1 MPQFSF
7 GSGFLYGIP
16 SGNNPTPVLFGT
28 LQDVSLDISFTIKK
42 LMGQFQAPV
51 AVGRG
56 AASYSGKAKAAS
68 ISSAAYNT
76 IFTGVASSVG
86 GLLTINGE
94 AFAPSAGAYTVI
106 NGAQF
111 NDDLGIVYAATGNS
125 LTRVA
130 SAPAIGQYAVNT
142 SNGAY
147 TFNTSDNG
155 TAMQASFTYRTSSLP
170 TQNITYANQL
180 MGSAPVFALV
190 LNVPFNQFGTAIT
203 YKFFQAISTKLSF
216 DFKNED
222 FTVPQFDFECFANAA
237 GNVYQAT
244 FSS

>member
-7 GSGFLYGIP
+7 GSGFLYAIP
-16 SGNNPTPVLFGT
+16 SGANPTPALFGT
-28 LQDVSLDISFTIKK
+28 LQDVTLDISFTVKK

-56 AASYSGKAKAAS
+56 AASYTGKAKAAS
-68 ISSAAYNT
+68 ISSQAFNS
-76 IFTGVASSVG
+76 IFTGQPSTQG
-86 GLLTINGE
+86 GLIVVNNE
-94 AFAPSAGAYTVI
+94 SFAPASGTYTVV
-106 NGAQF
+106 NHTTY
-111 NDDLGIVYAATGNS
+111 NEDLGVSYAATGQA
-125 LTRVA
+125 LQRVA
-130 SAPAIGQYAVNT
+130 SAPTVGQYALGV
-142 SNGAY
+142 SGAY
-147 TFNTSDNG
+147 TFNTGDNG
-155 TAMQASFTYRTSSLP
+155 TAMFVSYDYTSSAAPFQSLIY
-170 TQNITYANQL
+170 QNQL

-190 LNVPFNQFGTAIT
+190 LNVPFQQFGTAIT

-222 FTVPQFDFECFANAA
+222 FTVPEFDFECYANAA